1 MNFASLPSR
10 LAEAAG
16 ALLLKRPAVWFTA
29 ALLAVQIWFM
39 RGMPLPAMAALL
51 LPAGLLI
58 FLGAH
63 GTITLLRKRFKRQ
76 ASRLPEILGAA
87 LVLVLV
93 GAAAGS
99 SSAWILGALALLCL
113 IGFAVSESN
122 APFWATLSCVY
133 LCGIFFFAHSI
144 IVLEA
149 RLLPLLFNQGRS
161 DRFETDVH
169 GNELRIREGGM
180 DRLLLRAPEGMR
192 ILNADEVARLGI
204 HSPGKP
210 VAALAKEPG
219 THPIFVAFE
228 IPEHERG
235 ESTAAYLAGLQF
247 SGSIEN
253 LSAPSVDRIEIPGYA
268 LRGLVWEFKSA
279 GGTPMRLAMY
289 CAPAFDTGILILEN
303 ASQGLPHSPLIQD
316 VLSGFW
322 PGAQAGRSGCEL

>member
-39 RGMPLPAMAALL
+39 RGMPLPGMAALL
-51 LPAGLLI
+51 VPAGLLI
-58 FLGAH
+58 FLLTH
-63 GTITLLRKRFKRQ
+63 GTITLLRRRFKEQ
-76 ASRLPEILGAA
+76 ASRFPEILGAA
-87 LVLVLV
+87 LVLALV
-93 GAAAGS
+93 GAVAGS
-99 SSAWILGALALLCL
+99 SSVWTACALALLCL
-113 IGFAVSESN
+113 VGFAVSGTS
-122 APFWATLSCVY
+122 APFWATLSAIY
-133 LCGIFFFAHSI
+133 LCGIFLFAHSF

-149 RLLPLLFNQGRS
+149 RLLPLLFKQGRS
-161 DRFETDVH
+161 ERFETDVQ
-169 GNELRIREGGM
+169 GNELRIREGGT

-192 ILNADEVARLGI
+192 IISADETARLGI

-228 IPEHERG
+228 VPEHERG

-247 SGSIEN
+247 SGSIQN

-268 LRGLVWEFKSA
+268 LRGLVWEFQSA
-279 GGTPMRLAMY
+279 GGAQMRMAVY
-289 CAPAFDTGILILEN
+289 CAPSFDTGILILEN